1 MLEKGTN
8 MDISER
14 ANDKWSLAFGDM
26 DIVFLLHLTTCNKMG
41 RKTLKFVLIFAF
53 RKEGQ
58 GIPFFNFF
66 FSLGRFTFL
75 RLLPMSTSI
84 SEHHL
89 LFWYSWTLL

>member
-41 RKTLKFVLIFAF
+41 RKPLKFVLIFC
-53 RKEGQ
+53 
-58 GIPFFNFF
+58 
-66 FSLGRFTFL
+66 
-75 RLLPMSTSI
+75 LLQ
-84 SEHHL
+84 
-89 LFWYSWTLL
+89 

>member
-41 RKTLKFVLIFAF
+41 RKPSKVCSDFLPSA
-53 RKEGQ
+53 RKARAVTVP
-58 GIPFFNFF
+58 IW
-66 FSLGRFTFL
+66 SL
-75 RLLPMSTSI
+75 RLI
-84 SEHHL
+84 SLYMGVDILCQPGSPSEDM
-89 LFWYSWTLL
+89 

>member
-41 RKTLKFVLIFAF
+41 RKPLKFVLIFC
-53 RKEGQ
+53 
-58 GIPFFNFF
+58 
-66 FSLGRFTFL
+66 
-75 RLLPMSTSI
+75 LLQARPG
-84 SEHHL
+84 E
-89 LFWYSWTLL
+89 